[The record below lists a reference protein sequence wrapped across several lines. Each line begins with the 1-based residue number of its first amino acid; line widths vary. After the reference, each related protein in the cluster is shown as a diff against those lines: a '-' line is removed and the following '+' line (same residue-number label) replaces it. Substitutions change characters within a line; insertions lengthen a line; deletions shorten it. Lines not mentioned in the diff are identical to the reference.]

1 MKISQERDFARISKI
16 SPDRSFQGLAQRQ
29 FTQLLSAMH
38 HQWLD
43 NRWLSF
49 FLWLRT
55 WDLRPRIMDCRD
67 AVIPT
72 GPRSFLFTSNVFS
85 GGKSLFFILPH
96 GDSIG
101 VQLPRSQIVTWTVLV
116 SLKSQL
122 WFATILYLPKIQA
135 QILLRDMFIL
145 TKELMCELLL
155 LRWRSW

>member
-1 MKISQERDFARISKI
+1 MDFARISKI

-55 WDLRPRIMDCRD
+55 WDLRPRIMGLRD
-67 AVIPT
+67 AVILETGASTPT

-96 GDSIG
+96 G

-122 WFATILYLPKIQA
+122 WFATILYLPKTQA
-135 QILLRDMFIL
+135 HILLRNMFIL
-145 TKELMCELLL
+145 TKEPMCELLL
-155 LRWRSW
+155 LRWRWW